1 MALKK
6 GDKPE
11 SADSANLLKRG
22 DFVELTYEGRVK
34 ATNEVFD
41 KTEKPKVI
49 CIGSGWLLEGIDS
62 ALMDKEIGAEFEIE
76 LAPEKAF
83 GQRNAGMMKVTAL
96 NKFKDF
102 RPVPGIQVNVDGVLA
117 TVKSVSGG
125 RVILDF
131 NHPLSGKTL
140 HYKIKIVKKV
150 DDIGEKSRAVV
161 QILLPDADLKV
172 HEKTITIKTKNQM
185 PEPLSNEL
193 KNQVI
198 KFVPEAKDFEFKF
211 EHEKEDKKAETRA
224 EQSSAVPTASEKEE
238 KK

>member
-1 MALKK
+1 MTLKK
-6 GDKPE
+6 GE
-11 SADSANLLKRG
+11 
-22 DFVELTYEGRVK
+22 FIELEYEGRIK
-34 ATNEVFD
+34 ATGEVFD
-41 KTEKPKVI
+41 KTEKPKVVCVGERWI
-49 CIGSGWLLEGIDS
+49 LEGIDR
-62 ALMDKEIGAEFEIE
+62 AVLEKDIGQEFELE
-76 LAPEKAF
+76 LKPEEAF
-83 GQRNAGMMKVTAL
+83 GQRNPSMMKVTAL

-117 TVKSVSGG
+117 TVKSVSSG

-193 KNQVI
+193 KKQII

-211 EHEKEDKKAETRA
+211 EHEKPAKDEAKA
-224 EQSSAVPTASEKEE
+224 EKEE
-238 KK
+238 SKEQKPVEEKK